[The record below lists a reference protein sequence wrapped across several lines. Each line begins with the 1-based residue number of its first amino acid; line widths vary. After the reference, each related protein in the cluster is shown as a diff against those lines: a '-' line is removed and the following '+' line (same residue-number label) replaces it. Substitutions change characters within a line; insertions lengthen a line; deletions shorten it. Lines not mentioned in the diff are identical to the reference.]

1 MVNRIPVEHDGKII
15 VGEGEVRPFAL
26 LMTGANMF
34 LEEAEKKEDGRT
46 YNLMAS
52 MLFCA
57 FAIESYLTHLIQI
70 LMEKDWAH
78 FDRLN
83 PKGKLKL
90 LEKSLNI
97 KIDYSNS
104 PFTTFVEIFQYRN
117 KLVHG
122 KTETVNIPTLLYD
135 KKFPITFEADWEKQT
150 TLKTAKKFL
159 KDTRFLIDILY
170 TKTSLDKLPPGI
182 SGPSTWTEKGIEK

>member
-1 MVNRIPVEHDGKII
+1 MSKNKPIEYNGKSIE
-15 VGEGEVRPFAL
+15 GEGEIRPFAM

-34 LEEAEKKEDGRT
+34 LEKAEEKEDGRT

-70 LMEKDWAH
+70 LMEKDWTH

-90 LEKSLNI
+90 LEKSLNL

-104 PFTTFVEIFQYRN
+104 PFTTFVDIFQYRN

-122 KTETVNIPTLLYD
+122 KTETVDIPTLLYD
-135 KKFPITFEADWEKQT
+135 KKFPVTFEADWEKQT
-150 TLKTAKKFL
+150 TINTAKRFL
-159 KDTRFLIDILY
+159 KDTRTFIDILFKE
-170 TKTSLDKLPPGI
+170 TGIDKLPPGM
-182 SGPSTWTEKGIEK
+182 SGMSNWTEKVID